1 MKKSTAYFCL
11 VIGFLNL
18 FTWTYL
24 LVNNKVPGMD
34 KELLAFVF
42 HWISEFVTAIL
53 LIISGVMILRNNR
66 MRRYMFF
73 IALGFLLN
81 AINGAFWY
89 YLANFNPLLFIMM
102 VAILIFTLLF
112 AGINYNNWKHLLFL
126 TLGFCIYGELNILG
140 DALISNKD
148 SLLAMVI
155 PMIIL
160 TTIALIVFY
169 MKIRE
174 KVRVQ

>member
-42 HWISEFVTAIL
+42 HWISEFITAVL
-53 LIISGVMILRNNR
+53 LIVSGVMILRNNR

-73 IALGFLLN
+73 IASGFLLN

-89 YLANFNPLLFIMM
+89 YLANFDPFLFIMM
-102 VAILIFTLLF
+102 VVILIFTLLF
-112 AGINYNNWKHLLFL
+112 AGLNYNNWKHLLFL
-126 TLGFCIYGELNILG
+126 ALGFCVYGELNILG
-140 DALISNKD
+140 DAVIANKA
-148 SLLAMVI
+148 SLLIMII
-155 PMIIL
+155 PMMAL
-160 TTIALIVFY
+160 TTIALIIFY
-169 MKIRE
+169 LKTME
-174 KVRVQ
+174 KVRAQ